1 MARSRPYETEMRGRL
16 LALFIAA
23 VLTLMTLQTR
33 PARAMFQAGQ
43 PEVQYTFGEKI
54 TFQTEVQSSAPLQ
67 EATIFIQADGD
78 AQTEVRTATVT
89 PLENN
94 IYQLS
99 YTYDLAERPLRAF
112 SNIGYWFQVKAQGV
126 EDYTSPRSSFYYE
139 DNRVKWQ
146 TLEESPFRVHW
157 YEGEIAFGQSVL
169 DVAKAG
175 LQRVQ
180 SLLPQA
186 KTPAEI
192 GIYIYPSAKAMQATL
207 SMAGQDWAAGHA
219 DPDLGVM
226 VAALPAGPDQRLLME
241 ERIPHELMHI
251 MLYQLAGSDYP
262 KLPTWLNE
270 GLASISELYP
280 NPDYQI
286 LLNNAHQKG
295 TLLPIAS
302 LCQGFPKDASNALL
316 AYAQTASFAR
326 YLQSRF
332 GTPGIQSLVTNYAN
346 GLDCERGIQT
356 SLGMNLT
363 QLERQWRGDTLDENI
378 YATAAGNLLPWFVI
392 LTAALVVPLGLVVS
406 RLRRRPGDHSTETSG
421 NQQLTDN
428 ETILHR

>member
-1 MARSRPYETEMRGRL
+1 MRRWL
-16 LALFIAA
+16 LPLFIAA
-23 VLTLMTLQTR
+23 VLLLTVQPR
-33 PARAMFQAGQ
+33 PARAMFQADQ

-54 TFQTEVQSSAPLQ
+54 TFQTEVQTNAPPQ

-89 PLENN
+89 PLGNN
-94 IYQLS
+94 TYQLA
-99 YTYDLAERPLRAF
+99 YTYNLAERPLRAF

-126 EDYTSPRSSFYYE
+126 EDYTGPRASFFYE
-139 DNRVKWQ
+139 DNRMKWQ

-157 YEGEIAFGQSVL
+157 YEGDVAFGQSVL

-186 KTPAEI
+186 KIPAEI
-192 GIYIYPSAKAMQATL
+192 GIYIYPSAKEMQTTMSLAK
-207 SMAGQDWAAGHA
+207 QDWAAGHA

-226 VAALPAGPDQRLLME
+226 VAALPAGPDQRLLIE

-251 MLYQLAGSDYP
+251 MLYQQVGSDYA

-280 NPDYQI
+280 NPDYQT
-286 LLNNAHQKG
+286 LLNNAHEKG
-295 TLLPIAS
+295 ALLPIAS

-316 AYAQTASFAR
+316 AYAQAASFTR

-332 GTPGIQSLVTNYAN
+332 GTPGIQSLLMNYSN
-346 GLDCERGIQT
+346 GLDCERGVQT
-356 SLGMNLT
+356 ALGMNLT
-363 QLERQWRGDTLDENI
+363 QLERQWRGETLDENI
-378 YATAAGNLLPWFVI
+378 YATAAGNLLPWFV
-392 LTAALVVPLGLVVS
+392 LLAAALVVPLGLILS
-406 RLRRRPGDHSTETSG
+406 KLRRRPDDHRDETSG
-421 NQQLTDN
+421 NQRLADN
-428 ETILHR
+428 ETIVR